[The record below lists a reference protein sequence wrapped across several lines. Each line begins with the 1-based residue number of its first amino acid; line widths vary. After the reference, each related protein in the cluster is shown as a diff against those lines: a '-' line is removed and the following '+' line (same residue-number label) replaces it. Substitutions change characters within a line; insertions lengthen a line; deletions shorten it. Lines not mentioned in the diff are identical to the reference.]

1 MERRPCRCH
10 EMEMLVTNKELKN
23 CFCKLCGGCKTNETA
38 LAAGLFEWVDGLLF
52 TIFIG
57 KLLIV

>member
-1 MERRPCRCH
+1 
-10 EMEMLVTNKELKN
+10 MEMLVTNKELKN